1 MKKLIS
7 SLFVALAMLTSCEKG
22 VTMDSTGDNSPATSQ
37 NTVPVTLSFFDVSME
52 DLTTPG
58 SRADEDEGET
68 STDENASDLKKGEY
82 FTKLSIAIF
91 PLSKYTG
98 EERHIE
104 QDSIQEDFGRLSI
117 ELPVGKYKMVAVAY
131 KADAPV
137 TIESQNLV
145 TFPNEKVSDMV
156 FVTQELDITGPEC
169 SFSCPMKRAVTA
181 FTLQSKDI
189 SPECAK
195 QARATFKSHCSYQFD
210 PATTFNP
217 SPKEYSSIVDLGADK
232 AGEKRRF
239 TFYTILDQEEQND
252 VEILIEILGDNCE
265 VLNKFNFENVKL
277 VQNKRTTY
285 SGKLFTSGAGIDF
298 TMDITPAVFENSG
311 GDIDF

>member
-1 MKKLIS
+1 MRKLIS

-22 VTMDSTGDNSPATSQ
+22 VTMDSTGDNSPATSE

-68 STDENASDLKKGEY
+68 ATDENASDLKKGEY

-131 KADAPV
+131 KADSPV
-137 TIESQNLV
+137 TIESQNLI

-156 FVTQELDITGPEC
+156 FITQELDITGPEC

-189 SPECAK
+189 SPEYAK
-195 QARATFKSHCSYQFD
+195 QVRATFKSHCSYQFN

-217 SPKEYSSIVDLGADK
+217 GPKEYSSTVDLDADK
-232 AGEKRRF
+232 AGKTRRM

-252 VEILIEILGDNCE
+252 VEILIEILGDNSE

-285 SGKLFTSGAGIDF
+285 RGKLFTSGTKTDF
-298 TMDITPAVFENSG
+298 TIDITPAVFENSG